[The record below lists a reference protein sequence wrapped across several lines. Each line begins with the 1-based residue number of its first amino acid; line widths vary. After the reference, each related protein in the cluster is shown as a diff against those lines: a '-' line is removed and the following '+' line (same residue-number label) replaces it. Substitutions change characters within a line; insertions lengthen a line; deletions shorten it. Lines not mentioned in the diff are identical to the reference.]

1 MAFLA
6 FQGKIMQDDQNDG
19 TVIDIRKNINH
30 INEDCDDLTRKK
42 SKKDSTVDKAPE
54 KVAPR
59 AKSLSLE
66 LNIEVHKA
74 LKTIAIEKNETMNS
88 IVIHALRK
96 FIKEEDS
103 LNAQAEERRRRLA

>member
-1 MAFLA
+1 MALLA
-6 FQGKIMQDDQNDG
+6 FQGKIMQNDQNDG
-19 TVIDIRKNINH
+19 TVIDKRKNRNLING
-30 INEDCDDLTRKK
+30 ECDILTREKP
-42 SKKDSTVDKAPE
+42 KKDSTVDKASE
-54 KVAPR
+54 KIAPTV
-59 AKSLSLE
+59 KSLSLE